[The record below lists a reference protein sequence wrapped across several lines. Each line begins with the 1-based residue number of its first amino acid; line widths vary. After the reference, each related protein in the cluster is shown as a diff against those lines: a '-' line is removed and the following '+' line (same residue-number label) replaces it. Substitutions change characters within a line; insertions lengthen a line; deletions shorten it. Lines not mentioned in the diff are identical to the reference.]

1 MRTVHAFAPA
11 SIGNLAAGFDTLG
24 AALRPLEGPP
34 LGDRVS
40 LRASRR
46 AALTWDGPYAAHL
59 PADPDRNLARH
70 ACRAFALA
78 WGRELP
84 PLALHLH
91 KGLPVGSGLGSSSA
105 TVVATLRALDL
116 FFDHPLEEARLL
128 QAAGAAE
135 SRASGALH
143 LDNVAPALLGGARFL
158 DALGR
163 AVALPFPRDL
173 RFVVAMPELSLLTR
187 DARAV
192 LPQAVPLPL
201 ALDHARNLASL
212 VHALHAEDRALL
224 KATLRDL
231 IAEPHRAGLVPGFRE
246 TQAAAL
252 EAGAWGCSL
261 SGAGPALFA
270 VAEEGRAAAVGAA
283 MRAAWSRLGVA
294 ATIHLCVLDTEGA
307 RGEVAP

>member
-1 MRTVHAFAPA
+1 MSAIRVFAPA

-24 AALRPLEGPP
+24 AALRPVEGPP
-34 LGDRVS
+34 LGDRVEV
-40 LRASRR
+40 RASDR
-46 AALTWDGPYAAHL
+46 ATLTWDGPFAAQL
-59 PADPDRNLARH
+59 PEDPARNLALR
-70 ACRAFALA
+70 ACDAFARA
-78 WGRELP
+78 WGHDLP
-84 PLALHLH
+84 PLAMHLH

-116 FFDHPLEEARLL
+116 FFERPLDDERLL
-128 QAAGAAE
+128 RAAGDAE
-135 SRASGALH
+135 AHASGAVH
-143 LDNVAPALLGGARFL
+143 LDNVAPALLGGLRFM

-163 AVALPFPRDL
+163 AVALPFPGDL
-173 RFVVAMPELSLLTR
+173 RFVIAMPELNLLTR

-192 LPQAVPLPL
+192 LPGAVPLAL

-212 VHALHAEDRALL
+212 THALHAGDRDLL

-231 IAEPHRAGLVPGFRE
+231 IAEPHRARLVPGFRE

-270 VAEEGRAAAVGAA
+270 VAEADRAAAIGDA
-283 MRAAWSRLGVA
+283 MRGAWSARGVVSRA
-294 ATIHLCVLDTEGA
+294 FVCALDTEGA
-307 RGEVAP
+307 REVRP